1 MRRWDGYLREETG
14 KSWGKWAEPKK
25 LCLDTQALC
34 AGPGLWR
41 PADPTTLRHNPQWQP
56 PWWGWTQTSSQELWF
71 YSFPGKLSGHL
82 IGWITGTRES
92 PWAAEE
98 LPPSLDVRGGKSRAL
113 SSSIVYQGALPRDR
127 KGLEVLD
134 RQNYK
139 PSLRVPTWVVVTK
152 K

>member
-1 MRRWDGYLREETG
+1 MWDGCLREETG

-41 PADPTTLRHNPQWQP
+41 LADPTISGTTLSGSRP
-56 PWWGWTQTSSQELWF
+56 GGDEL
-71 YSFPGKLSGHL
+71 KLFSGALILFISRETFTKGHL
-82 IGWITGTRES
+82 IGWITGIES

-98 LPPSLDVRGGKSRAL
+98 LPPSLDVREESRAL
-113 SSSIVYQGALPRDR
+113 FSSIVYQGSPRDR

-139 PSLRVPTWVVVTK
+139 PSLRVPTWVVVTMK
-152 K
+152 

>member
-1 MRRWDGYLREETG
+1 MWDGYLREETG

-34 AGPGLWR
+34 AGPGLWSL
-41 PADPTTLRHNPQWQP
+41 ADPTTSGTTLSGSRP
-56 PWWGWTQTSSQELWF
+56 GGDELKLF
-71 YSFPGKLSGHL
+71 SGALIYSFPGKLSGKVISL
-82 IGWITGTRES
+82 AESQAQES

-98 LPPSLDVRGGKSRAL
+98 LPPSLDVREESRAL
-113 SSSIVYQGALPRDR
+113 FSSIVYQGSPRDR

-139 PSLRVPTWVVVTK
+139 PSLRVPTWVVVTMK
-152 K
+152 